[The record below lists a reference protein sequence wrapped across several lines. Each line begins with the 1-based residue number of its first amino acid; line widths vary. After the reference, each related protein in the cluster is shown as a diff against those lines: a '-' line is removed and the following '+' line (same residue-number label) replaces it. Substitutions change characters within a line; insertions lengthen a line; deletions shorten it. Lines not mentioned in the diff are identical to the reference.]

1 MILDP
6 FKIVRNYVFKP
17 VATLGLAA
25 AEEYRA
31 RKEKSVTTTKNVF
44 LKLLVVVLVGFSVV
58 WASIFL
64 YLYFYYSYMPS
75 VLHVKD
81 VHLNIRYVPP
91 PGVTAECVQ
100 RTLHQSS
107 VSVINSISSRFAA
120 NVKIMRTIANLIRR
134 RTLR

>member
-1 MILDP
+1 MGLLGLVLMILDP

-91 PGVTAECVQ
+91 PWRDGRMC
-100 RTLHQSS
+100 
-107 VSVINSISSRFAA
+107 AA
-120 NVKIMRTIANLIRR
+120 HASPKQHERY
-134 RTLR
+134 